1 MKMMRWQPMNDMRE
15 LSTLLDRT
23 FQSNGYPPKSN
34 GLTLS
39 LDIFETEE
47 ALTLRAA
54 LPGAKK
60 ENISVEFEDQILTVS
75 AEVEKPELPEGAQ
88 SLLQESQVGRVTR
101 SLKIPHRLDVENS
114 KGTFTDGVLQ
124 VVFPKAAEARKK
136 TITIE

>member
-15 LSTLLDRT
+15 LSNLLDRT
-23 FQSNGYPPKSN
+23 FQSNGYPPKSG

-39 LDIFETEE
+39 LDIFETED

-54 LPGAKK
+54 LPGVKK

-88 SLLQESQVGRVTR
+88 SLLQESPFGKVTR
-101 SLKIPHRLDVENS
+101 SLKIPHRLDMENS
-114 KGTFTDGVLQ
+114 KGSFTDGVLQ
-124 VVFPKAAEARKK
+124 VAFPKAPEARKK